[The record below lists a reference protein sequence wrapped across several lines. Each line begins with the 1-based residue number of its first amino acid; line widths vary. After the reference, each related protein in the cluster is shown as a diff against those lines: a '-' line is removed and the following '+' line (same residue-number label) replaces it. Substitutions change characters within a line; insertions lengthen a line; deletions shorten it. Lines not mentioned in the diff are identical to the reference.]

1 MPYKKTFLMKIA
13 RNVSLSL
20 GILCFLL
27 NSLIY
32 LYPEE
37 VATPPI
43 ETSAKINFYIALH
56 SLFITGIILIILS
69 YWINKKKE
77 GILIKEKL
85 KIQIDAMGNIDKLN

>member
-1 MPYKKTFLMKIA
+1 MKIA

-37 VATPPI
+37 VATAPT
-43 ETSAKINFYIALH
+43 ETSAKINFYVALH
-56 SLFITGIILIILS
+56 SLFIIGIVLIMLS
-69 YWINKKKE
+69 YWINKKRE
-77 GILIKEKL
+77 NGLIKEKL
-85 KIQIDAMGNIDKLN
+85 EIQIDAMGNIDKLN